1 MELITSEEVLHSRA
15 TETDTVSNNAEVRE
29 TILKMKE
36 AVREKNLVGLTAP
49 QVGVDMRI
57 VVLNF
62 DGDVRTFINP
72 VVSNRKGIELSR
84 EVCEIDGKEYIV
96 PRNNDIDI
104 YYTTPLGQIE
114 HRQLLGM
121 AAKVM
126 LHQLDILDGI
136 SASDFGLEVMEGFD
150 EASDEE
156 KDKIIKMYLDSLD
169 LLGKRVEEELKND
182 EDAQQI
188 KNAVNFIT
196 KVRKGEV
203 QISDD
208 RENGK
213 VKKHGDE
220 ENS

>member
-72 VVSNRKGIELSR
+72 IVSNRKGIELSR

-104 YYTTPLGQIE
+104 YYTTPLGKIE

-169 LLGKRVEEELKND
+169 LLGKQVEEELKND

>member
-36 AVREKNLVGLTAP
+36 AVRENKLVGLTAP

-104 YYTTPLGQIE
+104 YYTTPLGKIE

-169 LLGKRVEEELKND
+169 LLGKQVEEELKND

-213 VKKHGDE
+213 VKKHGNE

>member
-15 TETDTVSNNAEVRE
+15 TEADTVSNNAEVRE

-84 EVCEIDGKEYIV
+84 EICEIDSKEYIV

-169 LLGKRVEEELKND
+169 LLGKQVEEELKND

>member
-1 MELITSEEVLHSRA
+1 
-15 TETDTVSNNAEVRE
+15 
-29 TILKMKE
+29 
-36 AVREKNLVGLTAP
+36 
-49 QVGVDMRI
+49 
-57 VVLNF
+57 
-62 DGDVRTFINP
+62 
-72 VVSNRKGIELSR
+72 
-84 EVCEIDGKEYIV
+84 
-96 PRNNDIDI
+96 
-104 YYTTPLGQIE
+104 
-114 HRQLLGM
+114 
-121 AAKVM
+121 M

-169 LLGKRVEEELKND
+169 LLGKQVEEELKND

>member
-15 TETDTVSNNAEVRE
+15 TETDTVSNNAEVRK

-36 AVREKNLVGLTAP
+36 AVRENKLVGLTAP

-150 EASDEE
+150 EARDEE

>member
-169 LLGKRVEEELKND
+169 LLGKQVEEELKND

>member
-104 YYTTPLGQIE
+104 YYTTPLGKIE

-169 LLGKRVEEELKND
+169 LLGKQVEEELKND

>member
-84 EVCEIDGKEYIV
+84 EVCEFDGKEYIV

-104 YYTTPLGQIE
+104 YYTTPLGKIE

-169 LLGKRVEEELKND
+169 LLGKQVEEELKND

>member
-1 MELITSEEVLHSRA
+1 MKLITSEEVLHSRA
-15 TETDTVSNNAEVRE
+15 TEADTVSNNAEVRE

-36 AVREKNLVGLTAP
+36 AVRENNLVGLTAP

-136 SASDFGLEVMEGFD
+136 SASDFGLEVMAGFD
-150 EASDEE
+150 GASDEE

-169 LLGKRVEEELKND
+169 LLGKQVEEELKND

-213 VKKHGDE
+213 VNKHGDE

>member
-96 PRNNDIDI
+96 PRNNA
-104 YYTTPLGQIE
+104 L
-114 HRQLLGM
+114 R
-121 AAKVM
+121 
-126 LHQLDILDGI
+126 
-136 SASDFGLEVMEGFD
+136 F
-150 EASDEE
+150 
-156 KDKIIKMYLDSLD
+156 
-169 LLGKRVEEELKND
+169 
-182 EDAQQI
+182 
-188 KNAVNFIT
+188 
-196 KVRKGEV
+196 
-203 QISDD
+203 
-208 RENGK
+208 
-213 VKKHGDE
+213 
-220 ENS
+220 

>member
-104 YYTTPLGQIE
+104 YYTTPLGKIE

-136 SASDFGLEVMEGFD
+136 TASDFGLEVMEGFD
-150 EASDEE
+150 EASDED

-169 LLGKRVEEELKND
+169 LLGKQVEEELKND

>member
-36 AVREKNLVGLTAP
+36 AVRENKLVGLTAP

-150 EASDEE
+150 EASDED

-169 LLGKRVEEELKND
+169 LLGKQVEEELKND